1 MYCDLKF
8 TGQTFNGKKVY
19 RCDKCGLE
27 AGLDD
32 PDTKI
37 YCFEKNMEAF
47 KAEYAQRE
55 TAMEIQND
63 STVDAQQIIED
74 QKQKI
79 EEANAQMASQEE
91 IEQRM
96 SICNSC
102 EYYKEEAC
110 MLCGCRVVR
119 EKNYQNKL
127 ANKKATCP
135 DGRWGQINT

>member
-1 MYCDLKF
+1 MYCDLIY
-8 TGQTFNGKKVY
+8 TGKTFNGKKVY

-32 PDTKI
+32 PEAKI

-55 TAMEIQND
+55 TAAELQNN
-63 STVDAQQIIED
+63 STVDTQQIVED

-96 SICNSC
+96 KICNEC

-135 DGRWGQINT
+135 DGRWGVIN